1 MHTDTERLEEEIA
14 TLAVQMSA
22 ASARLLE
29 LIRRFDESGAWQA
42 QGFRSC
48 AHWLSWRI
56 GLDLGAAREKVRVA
70 RALNKL
76 PQLSAALTALPG

>member
-48 AHWLSWRI
+48 AHWLCWRI
-56 GLDLGAAREKVRVA
+56 GLDLGAAREKVRGSDQTMLV
-70 RALNKL
+70 RKDVGDDNMKF
-76 PQLSAALTALPG
+76 